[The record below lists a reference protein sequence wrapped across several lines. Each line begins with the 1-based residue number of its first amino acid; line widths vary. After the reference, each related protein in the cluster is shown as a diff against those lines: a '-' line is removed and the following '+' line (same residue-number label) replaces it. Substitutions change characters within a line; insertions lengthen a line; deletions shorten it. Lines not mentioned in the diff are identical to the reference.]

1 MAFTDNPG
9 DVDTENATKTPL
21 QNLFQYIRDLY
32 NASDACFD
40 FEKESGNP
48 KSPEVNFWEVGKLL
62 SLAKQSEHKRLTEF
76 SLSIGNSLNPS
87 EYLLKIKRTVIPV
100 EPKIPT
106 ELTEWATI
114 NRSGST
120 PSIVFKAEIEII
132 EKFEQSEQRM
142 KDLDSF
148 KSQSQSSLFEAILPQ
163 SLVGWIEKSDDKILR
178 KSEKK
183 TIIKFESDSK
193 RVEIGNQFKAE
204 FAKYFDTYEV
214 PIKINEVYDAL
225 HTLHYELKGRD
236 NKRLY
241 VSFGLVNG
249 KIGSMNYRNFLF
261 HVPLKLGLRTQEIKL
276 EFDTFAA
283 KILCEQYFVELFDA
297 HFKNENPTI
306 IEGRKK
312 EVLLAI
318 DKFNALPKE
327 FFFDADFVRTE
338 FYDKGLEILGGFA
351 QKEYA
356 FFKNEELNYD
366 FQSQPINNQ
375 ITFSFSPIIQPKVVE
390 SQMATSKD
398 ANNIINKINEL
409 QASGN
414 LHLIPDFFKKL
425 FSIEGLEISTP
436 EKSNGNGIYPPD
448 NLRRDTEGD
457 KGTSI
462 FHHRFLFPLPYND
475 EQLEIA
481 KRLNEQDAVTV
492 KGPPGTGKS
501 HTIAN
506 LISHFVA
513 QGKSILV
520 VSHNAKALS
529 VLKDKLPRG
538 IQDLAVS
545 LVNEGKGNESLKASV
560 NAIIRNLAQRYEED
574 KVIELE
580 SHLSETER
588 NYANTLSQ
596 IYKAIQS
603 NAHLFKIYNP
613 QIKQLQ
619 EKTAYEWAIFLFEQS
634 ESYQP
639 KVIKDKVSHTKN
651 TEGVS
656 MKLAELAIIGN
667 DLQRDDFELINFTF
681 LDNSKFLDLNELRKI
696 EIQLQEIT
704 SRINPAD
711 YSQIKNDVFDEKLKN
726 QITNFETELAR
737 FENSNIPLIIYK
749 HPNFNIAL
757 LKNIVL
763 QTNDLRK
770 QIQVAEDK
778 LLSYQIDLSAIQ
790 DTDPDIL
797 YQQLNQL
804 IVKFGDAK
812 TLGLVAKTFL
822 DKNLKRFFDCKVNFI
837 AANEIEQFKI
847 IETEINRRK
856 SIKQLSIR
864 FNNYLKTFGL
874 PQKEDIL
881 ETLKEID
888 FTVDFSYLV
897 STFNQLLRERSLPQ
911 ISVTSPDL
919 QDKLT
924 YLRNVQHFS
933 QYKIL
938 TTFLK
943 ETKTRILS
951 HSSPHPIIFSI
962 ANSIE
967 NVERANYELQL
978 AEYRSKREKQ
988 KQAIQFEHLF
998 REVNEVL
1005 PITATFIKA
1014 ECQKSNSV
1022 VINADDAEMDLFFLK
1037 IDDFLSFTT
1046 VQTKGSEKLL
1056 SDLQTI
1062 KRNIEKQTA
1071 DIIAY
1076 KTWFHKSRKVTYT
1089 QKAAL
1094 NAWLND
1100 LINIGKGFGKNTAR
1114 NIASSITNMQVAK
1127 GAVPIWIMPQE
1138 TAVTFFPDATPE
1150 QFDLLIID
1158 EASQCDISS
1167 LNLVFRCKKSLIVGD
1182 ENQTSVVTDR
1192 SIFKIERTNEL
1203 LDKYLISHRFKT
1215 QFDVNNK
1222 NNSIY
1227 TISGVIYPNIV
1238 TLTEHFRCLPEII
1251 GYSNRHV
1258 YNSDIVPLKTATEK
1272 TYGEPVEVHYVE
1284 DNYMDEYKP
1293 LIVKKVVE
1301 EIENYIIAHQNQELK
1316 RLPTVGILTLD
1327 SSNTKHQNWLIK
1339 QISQSELIKYYEDKL
1354 ELLIGTS
1361 REFQGDERDIM
1372 FLTITASHNFSER
1385 DNQIRPPRAATTEEY
1400 MRIFNVAAS
1409 RAKEKS
1415 VVVHSIHPDAVAIM
1429 NPECYRKRLIDYYG
1443 NISIGQDGAKGVR
1456 NLQTLI
1462 NQVDANSGEFEK
1474 TVCKFLYSNDFG
1486 DFLFPQFEVGK
1497 YRIDFGLIKNNKKL
1511 AIECDGFTYHSGI
1524 EKIKEDITR
1533 QLILERAGW
1542 RFFRIQSTDWFYK
1555 NEYVSRQLLNWIT
1568 ENTSER

>member
-1 MAFTDNPG
+1 MDAK
-9 DVDTENATKTPL
+9 NATKTPL
-21 QNLFQYIRDLY
+21 QNLFLYIRDLY
-32 NASDACFD
+32 NASDACYD
-40 FEKESGNP
+40 FEKEKGNP
-48 KSPEVNFWEVGKLL
+48 KSAEVNFWEIGKLL
-62 SLAKQSEHKRLTEF
+62 NLAKQCEQKRLTEF
-76 SLSIGNSLNPS
+76 SLSISNSLAPS
-87 EYLLKIKRTVIPV
+87 DYLLKIKRIAVPV

-106 ELTEWATI
+106 ELTEWLTI
-114 NRSGST
+114 NRTGSI
-120 PSIVFKAEIEII
+120 PVIVLKAEIEII
-132 EKFEQSEQRM
+132 EKFEQSELRIRA
-142 KDLDSF
+142 LERLH
-148 KSQSQSSLFEAILPQ
+148 SQSKSTLFETPLPT
-163 SLVGWIEKSDDKILR
+163 SLVGWIDKSGDEILK

-183 TIIKFESDSK
+183 TIVRFENDPK
-193 RVEIGNQFKAE
+193 RVEVGIQFKAE
-204 FAKYFDTYEV
+204 LAKYFDTYEV
-214 PIKINEVYDAL
+214 PIKINKVYDAL
-225 HTLHYELKGRD
+225 HTLHYELKGRE

-241 VSFGLVNG
+241 VSFGLING
-249 KIGSMNYRNFLF
+249 KIGNQDYRNFLF
-261 HVPLKLGLRTQEIKL
+261 HVPLKLGLRNQEIKL
-276 EFDTFAA
+276 EFDTFST
-283 KILCEQYFVELFDA
+283 KILCEQYFAELFDA
-297 HFKNENPTI
+297 HFTNETPSI
-306 IEGRKK
+306 VEGRKK
-312 EVLLAI
+312 EILLAI

-327 FFFDADFVRTE
+327 FFFDAEFIRTE
-338 FYDKGLEILGGFA
+338 YYDKGLEILGGFA

-356 FFKNEELNYD
+356 YFKNEELNYD
-366 FQSQPINNQ
+366 FQSKPINDQ
-375 ITFSFSPIIQPKVVE
+375 ITFSFSPIIQPKVIE
-390 SQMATSKD
+390 SQIATSKD

-409 QASGN
+409 QARGN

-425 FSIEGLEISTP
+425 FSIEDLENLTAD
-436 EKSNGNGIYPPD
+436 KSNGNGVYPAD
-448 NLRRDTEGD
+448 NFIRGTED
-457 KGTSI
+457 IQGTS
-462 FHHRFLFPLPYND
+462 FSNHRFLFPLPYND

-580 SHLSETER
+580 NHLSETER
-588 NYANTLSQ
+588 NYAGTLSQ

-603 NAHLFKIYNP
+603 NAQLFNIYNHET
-613 QIKQLQ
+613 KQLQ
-619 EKTAYEWAIFLFEQS
+619 EKTAYEWAIFLFEQN
-634 ESYQP
+634 ENYQTQI
-639 KVIKDKVSHTKN
+639 VRDKVNHNKN
-651 TEGVS
+651 TDGIS
-656 MKLAELAIIGN
+656 AKLAELAIIGN
-667 DLQRDDFELINFTF
+667 DLQQDDFELINFTF
-681 LDNSKFLDLNELRKI
+681 LNDDKFLDLNELRKL

-711 YSQIKNDVFDEKLKN
+711 YSQIKTDAFDEKLKS
-726 QITNFETELAR
+726 QIAIFETELAR
-737 FENSNIPLIIYK
+737 FENSNIPTIIYK
-749 HPNFNIAL
+749 HPNFNISL
-757 LKNIVL
+757 LKNIVS
-763 QTNDLRK
+763 QNSDLRK

-778 LLSYQIDLSAIQ
+778 LLSYQVDLAPIQ

-797 YQQLNQL
+797 YQQINQL
-804 IVKFGDAK
+804 IVKIGDAK

-837 AANEIEQFKI
+837 AANEIDQFKI
-847 IETEINRRK
+847 IEAEITRRK
-856 SIKQLSIR
+856 NVKQLSIT
-864 FNNYLKTFGL
+864 FNNYLKMFGF
-874 PQKEDIL
+874 PQQTDIL

-888 FTVDFSYLV
+888 FTVNFSNLV
-897 STFNQLLRERSLPQ
+897 SSFNELLHERSLPP
-911 ISVTSPDL
+911 ISITSSDL
-919 QDKLT
+919 QEKLT
-924 YLRNVQHFS
+924 YLKNVQHFS
-933 QYKIL
+933 RYKIV

-943 ETKTRILS
+943 ETKTRLLN
-951 HSSPHPIIFSI
+951 HSSPHPIIFKI

-978 AEYRSKREKQ
+978 VEYRSKREKQ
-988 KQAIQFEHLF
+988 KQAIQFERLF
-998 REVNEVL
+998 REVNEIL
-1005 PITATFIKA
+1005 PITANFIKA

-1022 VINADDAEMDLFFLK
+1022 VVNVEDAEKDLFFLK

-1062 KRNIEKQTA
+1062 KRNVEKQTA
-1071 DIIAY
+1071 ELIAY
-1076 KTWFHKSRKVTYT
+1076 KTWYHKSKKVNLEE
-1089 QKAAL
+1089 KSAL
-1094 NAWLND
+1094 MAWLNS
-1100 LINIGKGFGKNTAR
+1100 LIDIGKGFGRNTGR
-1114 NIASSITNMQVAK
+1114 NMAAATKYMQTAK
-1127 GAVPIWIMPQE
+1127 GTVPVWIMTE
-1138 TAVTFFPDATPE
+1138 ARALTFFPDATPN

-1167 LNLVFRCKKSLIVGD
+1167 LNLIFRCKKSLIVGD
-1182 ENQTSVVTDR
+1182 ENQTSVATDR
-1192 SIFKIERTNEL
+1192 SIFTIDRTNEL

-1272 TYGEPVEVHYVE
+1272 TYGEPIEIHYVE
-1284 DNYMDEYKP
+1284 DNYLDEYKP

-1301 EIENYIIAHQNQELK
+1301 EIERFIIAHQNQELK
-1316 RLPTVGILTLD
+1316 RLPTIGILTLD

-1339 QISQSELIKYYEDKL
+1339 QISQSDLIKYHEDKL

-1372 FLTITASHNFSER
+1372 FLTITASHSFSER
-1385 DNQIRPPRAATTEEY
+1385 DTQIRPPRAAAEEMY

-1415 VVVHSIHPDAVAIM
+1415 IVVHSIHPDAVAIM
-1429 NPECYRKRLIDYYG
+1429 NPECYRKKLIDYYS
-1443 NISIGQDGAKGVR
+1443 NISIGQDEAKGIR

-1462 NQVDANSGEFEK
+1462 NKVDTNSGEFEK
-1474 TVCKFLYSNDFG
+1474 TVCKFLYNNELG
-1486 DFLFPQFEVGK
+1486 NFLFPQFEVGK

-1533 QLILERAGW
+1533 QMILERAGW

-1555 NEYVSRQLLNWIT
+1555 NEYVSSQLLNWIN
-1568 ENTSER
+1568 ENTTES

>member
-1 MAFTDNPG
+1 MAFTTNPINM
-9 DVDTENATKTPL
+9 DAENATKTPL
-21 QNLFQYIRDLY
+21 QNLFLYIRDLY
-32 NASDACFD
+32 NASDACYD
-40 FEKESGNP
+40 FEKESGNS
-48 KSPEVNFWEVGKLL
+48 KSAEVNFWEIGKLL
-62 SLAKQSEHKRLTEF
+62 NLAKQSDQKRLTEF
-76 SLSIGNSLNPS
+76 SLSIGNSLTPS
-87 EYLLKIKRTVIPV
+87 DYLLKIKRTAIPV
-100 EPKIPT
+100 EPKVPT
-106 ELTEWATI
+106 ELTEWSII
-114 NRSGST
+114 NRSGSIPT
-120 PSIVFKAEIEII
+120 IVFKAEIEIV
-132 EKFEQSEQRM
+132 EKFEQSEQRVRA
-142 KDLDSF
+142 LERLN
-148 KSQSQSSLFEAILPQ
+148 SQSQSTFFESPLPT
-163 SLVGWIEKSDDKILR
+163 SLVGWIEKIGDKILK

-183 TIIKFESDSK
+183 TIIRFENDPK

-214 PIKINEVYDAL
+214 PIKINKVYDAL
-225 HTLHYELKGRD
+225 HTLHYELKGKD

-241 VSFGLVNG
+241 VSFGLING
-249 KIGSMNYRNFLF
+249 KIGNQNYRNFLF

-276 EFDTFAA
+276 EFDTFAT

-297 HFKNENPTI
+297 HFTNETPSI

-327 FFFDADFVRTE
+327 FFFDADFIRTE
-338 FYDKGLEILGGFA
+338 YYDKGLEILGGFP

-356 FFKNEELNYD
+356 YFKNEELNYD

-375 ITFSFSPIIQPKVVE
+375 ITFSFSPIIQPKIIE
-390 SQMATSKD
+390 SQIATSKD

-414 LHLIPDFFKKL
+414 LHLIPDYFKKL
-425 FSIEGLEISTP
+425 FSIEELQTLTAEN
-436 EKSNGNGIYPPD
+436 SNGNGIYPPD
-448 NLRRDTEGD
+448 NFTRDTED
-457 KGTSI
+457 FKGTSI
-462 FHHRFLFPLPYND
+462 SNHRFLFPLPFND

-580 SHLSETER
+580 NHLSETER
-588 NYANTLSQ
+588 NYADTLSQ

-603 NAHLFKIYNP
+603 NAQLFKIYNP
-613 QIKQLQ
+613 ETKRLQ
-619 EKTAYEWAIFLFEQS
+619 EKTAYEWAIFLFEQN
-634 ESYQP
+634 ENYQTQI
-639 KVIKDKVSHTKN
+639 VRDKVNHNKN
-651 TEGVS
+651 TDGVS
-656 MKLAELAIIGN
+656 AKLTELAIIGN

-681 LDNSKFLDLNELRKI
+681 LNDDKFLDLNELRKL

-711 YSQIKNDVFDEKLKN
+711 YSHIKTDAFDEKLKS
-726 QITNFETELAR
+726 QIANFETGLAR
-737 FENSNIPLIIYK
+737 FENSNIPTIIYK

-757 LKNIVL
+757 LKKIVS
-763 QTNDLRK
+763 QSSDLRK

-778 LLSYQIDLSAIQ
+778 LLSYQIDLAPIQ

-797 YQQLNQL
+797 YQQVNQL
-804 IVKFGDAK
+804 IVKIGDAK

-837 AANEIEQFKI
+837 AANGIDQFKI

-856 SIKQLSIR
+856 NIKQLSIT

-874 PQKEDIL
+874 PQQTDIL

-888 FTVDFSYLV
+888 FTVDFSNFV
-897 STFNQLLRERSLPQ
+897 STFNELLRERSLPP
-911 ISVTSPDL
+911 ISVTSSDL
-919 QDKLT
+919 QEKLT

-933 QYKIL
+933 QYKIV

-943 ETKTRILS
+943 ETKTRLLNHI
-951 HSSPHPIIFSI
+951 SPHPIVFNIT
-962 ANSIE
+962 NSIE

-988 KQAIQFEHLF
+988 KQAIQFERLF

-1005 PITATFIKA
+1005 PITANFIKA

-1022 VINADDAEMDLFFLK
+1022 VVNVEDAEMDLFFLK
-1037 IDDFLSFTT
+1037 IDDFLSFIT
-1046 VQTKGSEKLL
+1046 VQTKGSEELL

-1076 KTWFHKSRKVTYT
+1076 KTWFYKSRKVTYT
-1089 QKAAL
+1089 QKSAL

-1182 ENQTSVVTDR
+1182 ENQTSVVADR
-1192 SIFKIERTNEL
+1192 SIFTIDRTNEL

-1272 TYGEPVEVHYVE
+1272 TYGEPIEIHYVE
-1284 DNYMDEYKP
+1284 DNYLDEYKP

-1301 EIENYIIAHQNQELK
+1301 EIESFIIAHQHQELK
-1316 RLPTVGILTLD
+1316 RLPTIGILTLD

-1339 QISQSELIKYYEDKL
+1339 QISQSDLIKYHEDKL

-1372 FLTITASHNFSER
+1372 FLTITASHSFSER
-1385 DNQIRPPRAATTEEY
+1385 DNQIRPPRAAAAEEY

-1415 VVVHSIHPDAVAIM
+1415 IVVHSIHPDAVAIM
-1429 NPECYRKRLIDYYG
+1429 NPECYRKKLIDYYS
-1443 NISIGQDGAKGVR
+1443 NISIGQDEAKGIR

-1474 TVCKFLYSNDFG
+1474 TVCKFLYNNELG

-1555 NEYVSRQLLNWIT
+1555 NEYVSRQLLNWIN
-1568 ENTSER
+1568 ENTSDR